1 MTNVE
6 PVDPIIR
13 LHSGRDFNFMEPRAA
28 DIDIKDVAHALS
40 QVCRFAA
47 QTTEFYS
54 VAQHSVIVSV
64 LISGG
69 PGMRRWGLLHDA
81 SEAYIHDISRPLKRW
96 LPDYH
101 AIEERIMR
109 AVADR
114 FDLAWPMP
122 TEVKTADNLALA
134 LEAKRF
140 MRGRVGEW
148 GISSRWP
155 SQTSRS
161 LVHAALAPAAAE
173 AQFLETFVSLG
184 AGGK

>member
-1 MTNVE
+1 MTAVE

-13 LHSGRDFNFMEPRAA
+13 LQSGRDFNFMEPRAE
-28 DIDIKDVAHALS
+28 DIYILDIAHALS

-47 QTTEFYS
+47 QTSEFYS

-64 LISGG
+64 IVSGG
-69 PGMRRWGLLHDA
+69 AGMSKWGLLHDA

-122 TEVKTADNLALA
+122 KEIKLADNMALA
-134 LEAKRF
+134 LEAQRF
-140 MRGRVGEW
+140 MRGRIGEW

-155 SQTSRS
+155 TPTAKS
-161 LVHAALAPAAAE
+161 LVHAAFEPETARR
-173 AQFLETFVSLG
+173 QFLDTFRGL
-184 AGGK
+184 GGK